1 MEAIMGS
8 LSYSLII
15 VISIATLFVLIAG
28 IVFMAKGGKLN
39 AKYSNKLMTMRV
51 MLQAVAI
58 IIAVIAYAAFKK

>member
-51 MLQAVAI
+51 MLQAAAI
-58 IIAVIAYAAFKK
+58 IIAAIAYAAFKK

>member
-1 MEAIMGS
+1 MGS

-51 MLQAVAI
+51 MLQAAAI
-58 IIAVIAYAAFKK
+58 IIAAIAYAAFKK